1 MRIQINYAKSKTT
14 CKRPQMRV
22 IQKIQINSKKCIKI
36 TNKEKK
42 KASDREYEFDE
53 KEIST

>member
-14 CKRPQMRV
+14 CKRAQMRV

>member
-1 MRIQINYAKSKTT
+1 MRIQINYAKSKST
-14 CKRPQMRV
+14 CKRAQMRV